1 MDRPL
6 FPMHERDKLLG
17 SRRCPR
23 PQHNKRGDSFALARV
38 RHANHDGR
46 GHRGMRG
53 EAKRRLAAVLLDQL
67 DLVWR
72 QTKAAGFSSRCGRDR
87 SWSSRLSLRKGPVAG
102 EKRSSE
108 SEDYASKVR
117 ATTLSWLRG
126 RVWVGDVQLACCA
139 FRSMAAFSPRRRNN
153 PEARPARPQ
162 RRGPSRRDTAPTD
175 RPAMGRHRGP
185 DWPPADCWHRCGRGT
200 QSRRRSRKTR
210 RGCRAW
216 WRSRAPAG
224 SRQVFCNSNTGLT
237 AAFQDD
243 RASRRSIQVET
254 CGTCSRDMFEPFR

>member
-1 MDRPL
+1 V
-6 FPMHERDKLLG
+6 KC
-17 SRRCPR
+17 SRRLPTGGH
-23 PQHNKRGDSFALARV
+23 PLAPTEWPPISANDMV
-38 RHANHDGR
+38 RMCRAQR
-46 GHRGMRG
+46 FRSP
-53 EAKRRLAAVLLDQL
+53 A
-67 DLVWR
+67 
-72 QTKAAGFSSRCGRDR
+72 SSA
-87 SWSSRLSLRKGPVAG
+87 SRK
-102 EKRSSE
+102 KRSPE

-117 ATTLSWLRG
+117 ATPLSWLRR

-237 AAFQDD
+237 AAFQDGS
-243 RASRRSIQVET
+243 ASRRSIQRET

>member
-1 MDRPL
+1 LRN
-6 FPMHERDKLLG
+6 F
-17 SRRCPR
+17 SC
-23 PQHNKRGDSFALARV
+23 
-38 RHANHDGR
+38 ANDAAADGR
-46 GHRGMRG
+46 NAQR
-53 EAKRRLAAVLLDQL
+53 AAVPRRLGEPVKSTQSGPP
-67 DLVWR
+67 V
-72 QTKAAGFSSRCGRDR
+72 
-87 SWSSRLSLRKGPVAG
+87 SLRKGPVAG

-117 ATTLSWLRG
+117 ATPLSWLRG

>member
-1 MDRPL
+1 MKLGAALGGGEAYFARGGMTAIAWIPA
-6 FPMHERDKLLG
+6 FPKAAFVGVLTALL
-17 SRRCPR
+17 RR
-23 PQHNKRGDSFALARV
+23 SLLARRPTALGAKADLPYPSVKV
-38 RHANHDGR
+38 RWR
-46 GHRGMRG
+46 VRSGHP
-53 EAKRRLAAVLLDQL
+53 K
-67 DLVWR
+67 
-72 QTKAAGFSSRCGRDR
+72 
-87 SWSSRLSLRKGPVAG
+87 
-102 EKRSSE
+102 

-117 ATTLSWLRG
+117 ATPLSWLRG

>member
-1 MDRPL
+1 MKRFEIQFIRRTTAPFQL
-6 FPMHERDKLLG
+6 FNASNLKVAFGAANGHSCTGAASLLPA
-17 SRRCPR
+17 RRRRPR
-23 PQHNKRGDSFALARV
+23 PRSAMAALR
-38 RHANHDGR
+38 RH
-46 GHRGMRG
+46 
-53 EAKRRLAAVLLDQL
+53 LP
-67 DLVWR
+67 
-72 QTKAAGFSSRCGRDR
+72 SPSR
-87 SWSSRLSLRKGPVAG
+87 K
-102 EKRSSE
+102 KRSSE

-117 ATTLSWLRG
+117 ATPLSWLRR

-200 QSRRRSRKTR
+200 QSRRLSRKTR
-210 RGCRAW
+210 RVCRAW